1 MESGEFGLWMGAVC
15 VLFPDWMRTTAC
27 VDGRQM
33 ARPCSPSLR
42 GSATRLGTFT
52 GKMELV
58 KSFGEGLAAGAW
70 SVAGTYRSGDGGAYV
85 YLYTQ
90 TLSQVYVVRGMK

>member
-1 MESGEFGLWMGAVC
+1 
-15 VLFPDWMRTTAC
+15 
-27 VDGRQM
+27 
-33 ARPCSPSLR
+33 
-42 GSATRLGTFT
+42 
-52 GKMELV
+52 MELV